1 MNLKSSLLVLA
12 GLVGLSANAQTQ
24 HTSTD
29 APAHKVAFTHK
40 PGTNY
45 FVSLAGGAA
54 AMFTEQNAPVP
65 YKDRLSFTA
74 ALSLGK
80 WHTPYYANRLKLVG
94 GETYTF
100 HTSPG
105 NYRNDNYYVG
115 GHYDFMFDV
124 VNYFSSYREDRL
136 FHLIPYVGLG
146 YEYKFHNSVKGMPN
160 VHALTGNAGIQ
171 LAFHVAK
178 RVDIFLE
185 GEATYNNLAL
195 RSNYPADQLYNSRR
209 LTALAG
215 LTFHVGRQG
224 FTPVEPLDQNYIDGL
239 QGQISKLRAENA
251 ELAKRPESCPDL
263 ELAQPAAPAADRFVT
278 DKSILFE
285 QGKAVVSKDQLIT
298 VFDASEFAKNE
309 GEIIVTGY
317 VAKNESRFKGLAEK
331 RARAVAQLL
340 TDKYGVSSDKITV
353 EWKEAG
359 EAPYSAAELG
369 WNRVVVIRSK

>member
-1 MNLKSSLLVLA
+1 
-12 GLVGLSANAQTQ
+12 
-24 HTSTD
+24 
-29 APAHKVAFTHK
+29 
-40 PGTNY
+40 
-45 FVSLAGGAA
+45 
-54 AMFTEQNAPVP
+54 
-65 YKDRLSFTA
+65 
-74 ALSLGK
+74 
-80 WHTPYYANRLKLVG
+80 
-94 GETYTF
+94 
-100 HTSPG
+100 
-105 NYRNDNYYVG
+105 
-115 GHYDFMFDV
+115 MFDV

-251 ELAKRPESCPDL
+251 ELAKRPESGPDL
-263 ELAQPAAPAADRFVT
+263 ELAQPAAPAADRFVA

-309 GEIIVTGY
+309 GEIVVTGY

-359 EAPYSAAELG
+359 DAPYSAAELG

>member
-54 AMFTEQNAPVP
+54 AMFTMQNAPVP
-65 YKDRLSFTA
+65 YKDRLSFAA

-195 RSNYPADQLYNSRR
+195 RSNYPDDQLCNSRR

-239 QGQISKLRAENA
+239 QGEISKLRAENA

-263 ELAQPAAPAADRFVT
+263 ELAQPAAPAADRFVA

-309 GEIIVTGY
+309 GEIVVTGY